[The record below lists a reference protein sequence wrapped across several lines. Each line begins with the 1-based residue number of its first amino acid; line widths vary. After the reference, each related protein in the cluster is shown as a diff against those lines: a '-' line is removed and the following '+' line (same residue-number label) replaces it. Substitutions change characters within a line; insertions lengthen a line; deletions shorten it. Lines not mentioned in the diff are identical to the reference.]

1 MDSPTY
7 SPTDSPSIYDHSI
20 SIPGVGISIPGVGI
34 VRLPE
39 RNTETEI
46 RDLIES
52 MVNDDVLNINLIK
65 ELFDIIPV
73 TESAESMNDEVN
85 DEVNDGVNDEVNDGV
100 NDGVNDEVNDVVN
113 ELVNNVVNDMKNVAP
128 CLWCDHVDCLEVT
141 EPFASEEDLW
151 SHICFEHND

>member
-73 TESAESMNDEVN
+73 TESAESMND
-85 DEVNDGVNDEVNDGV
+85 GV
-100 NDGVNDEVNDVVN
+100 NDGVNDEVNELVN
-113 ELVNNVVNDMKNVAP
+113 ELVNDVVNDMKNVAP

-141 EPFASEEDLW
+141 EPFASEEDMW

>member
-52 MVNDDVLNINLIK
+52 MVNDDILNINLIK

-73 TESAESMNDEVN
+73 TES
-85 DEVNDGVNDEVNDGV
+85 VNDGV

-113 ELVNNVVNDMKNVAP
+113 ELVNELVNDMKNVAP

>member
-52 MVNDDVLNINLIK
+52 MVNDDILNINLIK

-73 TESAESMNDEVN
+73 TESVNDGVNDVVN
-85 DEVNDGVNDEVNDGV
+85 DEVNDGVNDEVN
-100 NDGVNDEVNDVVN
+100 ELVN
-113 ELVNNVVNDMKNVAP
+113 ELVNDVVNDMKNVAP

>member
-73 TESAESMNDEVN
+73 TESVNDEVN
-85 DEVNDGVNDEVNDGV
+85 DEVNDGVNDEVN
-100 NDGVNDEVNDVVN
+100 ELVN
-113 ELVNNVVNDMKNVAP
+113 ELVNDVVNDMKNVAP

>member
-7 SPTDSPSIYDHSI
+7 SPTVSSPCIYDHSI

-73 TESAESMNDEVN
+73 TES
-85 DEVNDGVNDEVNDGV
+85 VNDGVNDVVNDE
-100 NDGVNDEVNDVVN
+100 VNDEVNDVVN
-113 ELVNNVVNDMKNVAP
+113 ELVNDVVNDMKNVAP

>member
-1 MDSPTY
+1 MDSPTDS
-7 SPTDSPSIYDHSI
+7 SPCIYDHSI

-73 TESAESMNDEVN
+73 TESVESVESAESM
-85 DEVNDGVNDEVNDGV
+85 NDGVNDEVND
-100 NDGVNDEVNDVVN
+100 EVN
-113 ELVNNVVNDMKNVAP
+113 ELVNDMKNVAP

>member
-52 MVNDDVLNINLIK
+52 MVNDDILNINLIK

-73 TESAESMNDEVN
+73 TESAESMND
-85 DEVNDGVNDEVNDGV
+85 GV
-100 NDGVNDEVNDVVN
+100 NDGVNDEVNELVN
-113 ELVNNVVNDMKNVAP
+113 ELVNDVVNDMKNVAP

>member
-52 MVNDDVLNINLIK
+52 MVNDDILNINLIK

-73 TESAESMNDEVN
+73 TES
-85 DEVNDGVNDEVNDGV
+85 VNDGVNDV
-100 NDGVNDEVNDVVN
+100 VNDEVNDVVN
-113 ELVNNVVNDMKNVAP
+113 ELVNELVNDMKNVAP

>member
-1 MDSPTY
+1 MDSPT
-7 SPTDSPSIYDHSI
+7 DSSCIYDHSI
-20 SIPGVGISIPGVGI
+20 SIPGVGVSIPGVGI

-46 RDLIES
+46 RDIIES
-52 MVNDDVLNINLIK
+52 MVNDDILNINLIK

-73 TESAESMNDEVN
+73 TESMNDEIN
-85 DEVNDGVNDEVNDGV
+85 DE
-100 NDGVNDEVNDVVN
+100 VNDEVNDVVN
-113 ELVNNVVNDMKNVAP
+113 ELVNELVNDMKNVAP
-128 CLWCDHVDCLEVT
+128 CIWCDHVDCLEVT

>member
-52 MVNDDVLNINLIK
+52 MVNDDILNINLIK

-73 TESAESMNDEVN
+73 TESAESMND
-85 DEVNDGVNDEVNDGV
+85 GV

-113 ELVNNVVNDMKNVAP
+113 ELVNDVVNDMKNVAP

-141 EPFASEEDLW
+141 EPFASEEDMW

>member
-1 MDSPTY
+1 MDSPNY

-73 TESAESMNDEVN
+73 TESVNDEVN
-85 DEVNDGVNDEVNDGV
+85 DEVNDGVNDEVN
-100 NDGVNDEVNDVVN
+100 ELVN
-113 ELVNNVVNDMKNVAP
+113 ELVNDVVNDMKNVAP

>member
-7 SPTDSPSIYDHSI
+7 SPTDSPTDSSCIYDHSI

-52 MVNDDVLNINLIK
+52 MVND
-65 ELFDIIPV
+65 E
-73 TESAESMNDEVN
+73 
-85 DEVNDGVNDEVNDGV
+85 
-100 NDGVNDEVNDVVN
+100 VNDEVNDVVN
-113 ELVNNVVNDMKNVAP
+113 ELVNDEVNDVVNELVNDVVNDMKNVAP

>member
-7 SPTDSPSIYDHSI
+7 SPTYSPSDSSCIYDHSI
-20 SIPGVGISIPGVGI
+20 SIPGVGVSIPGVGI

-46 RDLIES
+46 RDIIES
-52 MVNDDVLNINLIK
+52 MVNDDILNINLIK
-65 ELFDIIPV
+65 EMFDIIPV
-73 TESAESMNDEVN
+73 TESMNDEI
-85 DEVNDGVNDEVNDGV
+85 
-100 NDGVNDEVNDVVN
+100 NDEVNDVVN
-113 ELVNNVVNDMKNVAP
+113 ELVNELVNDMKNVAP
-128 CLWCDHVDCLEVT
+128 CIWCDHVDCLEVT

>member
-7 SPTDSPSIYDHSI
+7 SPTDSPCIYDHSI
-20 SIPGVGISIPGVGI
+20 SIPGVGVSIPGVGI

-46 RDLIES
+46 RDIIES
-52 MVNDDVLNINLIK
+52 MVNDDILNINLIK

-73 TESAESMNDEVN
+73 TESMNDEIN
-85 DEVNDGVNDEVNDGV
+85 DE
-100 NDGVNDEVNDVVN
+100 VNDEVNDVVN
-113 ELVNNVVNDMKNVAP
+113 ELVNELVNDMKNVAP
-128 CLWCDHVDCLEVT
+128 CIWCDHVDCLEVT

>member
-7 SPTDSPSIYDHSI
+7 SPTDSPTDSSCIYDHSI

-73 TESAESMNDEVN
+73 TESVN
-85 DEVNDGVNDEVNDGV
+85 DE
-100 NDGVNDEVNDVVN
+100 VNDEVNDVVN
-113 ELVNNVVNDMKNVAP
+113 ELVNDEVNDVVNELVNDVVNDMKNVAP

>member
-73 TESAESMNDEVN
+73 TESVNDEVN
-85 DEVNDGVNDEVNDGV
+85 DEVNDGVNDEVND
-100 NDGVNDEVNDVVN
+100 VVN
-113 ELVNNVVNDMKNVAP
+113 ELVNELVNDMKNVAP

>member
-52 MVNDDVLNINLIK
+52 MVNDDILNINLIK

-73 TESAESMNDEVN
+73 TES
-85 DEVNDGVNDEVNDGV
+85 VNDGVNDVVNDE
-100 NDGVNDEVNDVVN
+100 VNDEVNDVVN
-113 ELVNNVVNDMKNVAP
+113 ELVNELVNDMKNVAP